1 MSDVNK
7 HRSGAKA
14 PGKSAGKPVG
24 KSAGKPAGQK
34 LTCLSC
40 GQVNRVPADR
50 LRAGPQCG
58 TCGTKL
64 FANKPVEVDFATLQK
79 AARNDDV
86 PLVVDFWA
94 PWCGPCRQMAPQFAQ
109 AGNVLS
115 GRARLVKINTEA
127 HPKASQSYRIR
138 GIPTLAAF
146 KGGREKAR
154 QAGAMP
160 SAAIVKWVES
170 AL

>member
-1 MSDVNK
+1 MSDVKNS
-7 HRSGAKA
+7 RSAAKKSTKPSGETA
-14 PGKSAGKPVG
+14 GKSAGK
-24 KSAGKPAGQK
+24 K

-40 GQVNRVPADR
+40 GQINRVPADR
-50 LRAGPQCG
+50 LRAGPKCG

-64 FANKPVEVDFATLQK
+64 FANKPVEVDLATLQR

-109 AGNVLS
+109 AGNALS

-160 SAAIVKWVES
+160 SAAIVKWVEG